1 MTGPGARRDEDNHE
15 YMNRRHFLRASVS
28 ATALAA
34 LPRAA
39 ATPRPGVAQL
49 TVAAA
54 DQSLVGSSHPRT
66 AVWAYNGTVPG
77 PELRL
82 RQGERLRL
90 SVENRLDVET
100 TVHWH
105 GIRLPN
111 AMDGVP
117 HLTQPPIAAR
127 GGRFVY
133 EFDLPDAGTYWYHP
147 HLGSPEQV
155 GRGLYGALVVEERD
169 PPPVD
174 RDVVWVL
181 SDWRLDREA
190 RSVGDFRN
198 FMDAS
203 HAGRIGN
210 TVTVNGTVRDSWA
223 VRAGERIRLRL
234 VNASNARIY
243 GLRFEGHAPWV
254 IALDGHPVEPHPSE
268 QVVLGPGMRA
278 DLILDCAAAPGT
290 AHRVIDDFY
299 ARRAY
304 ELLKLAYSG
313 EAPLRGRFPDAPR
326 LPDNPV
332 AIPDLTKAERHRLV
346 FAGGM
351 MGAIPAQREHR
362 GLFWTVNGV
371 PMREDAHRHEPLM
384 TLAHRR
390 SHVIELVN
398 DTVWDHPIHL
408 HGHTFLVTSR
418 NGKPNPRR
426 EWSDTVLLRPDDR
439 AEIALV
445 ADNPG
450 NWMLH
455 CHVLEHQAS
464 GMMAVVRVS

>member
-1 MTGPGARRDEDNHE
+1 MIIRQRRIVRGPGSAS
-15 YMNRRHFLRASVS
+15 MNRRDFLR
-28 ATALAA
+28 T
-34 LPRAA
+34 
-39 ATPRPGVAQL
+39 TPGVAALALALPASAQQPRRL
-49 TVAAA
+49 EAGAAE
-54 DQSLVGSSHPRT
+54 QSLAGAGHPRT
-66 AVWAYNGTVPG
+66 AVWAYNGSVPG
-77 PELRL
+77 PELRY
-82 RQGERLRL
+82 RQRERLRIA
-90 SVENRLDVET
+90 VENRLDVET
-100 TVHWH
+100 TIHWH

-127 GGRFVY
+127 GGRFLY

-155 GRGLYGALVVEERD
+155 GRGLYGALIVEERD
-169 PPPVD
+169 PPKVD
-174 RDVVWVL
+174 RDLVWVL
-181 SDWRLDREA
+181 SDWRLDRQA
-190 RSVGDFRN
+190 RDTGGFRN

-210 TVTVNGTVRDSWA
+210 TVTVNGTVRDA
-223 VRAGERIRLRL
+223 FGVRAGERIRLRL
-234 VNASNARIY
+234 INASNARIY
-243 GLRFEGHAPWV
+243 GLRFEGHEPWI
-254 IALDGHPVEPHPSE
+254 IALDGHPVEPHRGE
-268 QVVLGPGMRA
+268 QIVLGPGMRA
-278 DLILDCAAAPGT
+278 DLVLDCAAAPGT
-290 AHRVIDDFY
+290 THRVIDDFY

-313 EAPLRGRFPDAPR
+313 EPPLRARFPDAPR

-332 AIPDLTKAERHRLV
+332 AVPQPARAERHRIV

-351 MGAIPAQREHR
+351 MGAMPAQREHR

-371 PMREDAHRHEPLM
+371 PMREDEHRHEPLLM
-384 TLAHRR
+384 LAHRR

-398 DTVWDHPIHL
+398 DTAWDHPIHL
-408 HGHTFLVTSR
+408 HGHTFLILSR
-418 NGKPNPRR
+418 NGKPNARR
-426 EWSDTVLLRPDDR
+426 EWSDTVLLRPDGR

-450 NWMLH
+450 DWMLH

-464 GMMAVVRVS
+464 GMMAVVRVA